1 MKIIGWMLTRMIFIR
16 FLFILI
22 GISLFVITLD
32 IVAYSTEIL
41 ALNDNAFRA
50 ISEYFLMR
58 SPYVLATFLP
68 LSVLLALLLT
78 LTELSYRNEIPAIW
92 STGASPLHL
101 MGMLLPFALLVGG
114 VHFLLYDQGV
124 PRAAPTLRDWGIGD
138 YNEKKL
144 KVGDAGD
151 PIWMRAGKDILRAGS
166 ANRDATQ
173 LHDVT
178 IFRRDDEGL
187 LIEQVFAKTA
197 TVSEGRWLLSDVI
210 IYYPRNLPPSRLG
223 ELVYSGAFRPA
234 AAGARSGDPEEMT
247 MSDLGYFIENQGF
260 GIRPI
265 WVYETWWH
273 KRLSIFLSALL
284 MIAICVPL
292 AARFRRGGGIGIL
305 FAVGIGLGFL
315 YFVLDGI
322 ALTMGEVG
330 FVAPWL
336 AAWGPVLGFAA
347 IAGMI
352 TFRVE
357 RI

>member
-1 MKIIGWMLTRMIFIR
+1 MKIIGWLLTRMILIR
-16 FLFILI
+16 FLFILF
-22 GISLFVITLD
+22 GISIFVITLD
-32 IVAYSTEIL
+32 IIAYSTEIL
-41 ALNDNAFRA
+41 ALDDNAFRA
-50 ISEYFLMR
+50 VAEYFLMR

-68 LSVLLALLLT
+68 MSVLLALLLT

-92 STGASPLHL
+92 SAGVSPLRL
-101 MGMLLPFALLVGG
+101 MGMLVPFALLIGG
-114 VHFLLYDQGV
+114 LHFLLYDQGV
-124 PRAAPTLRDWGIGD
+124 PRAAPTLRQWGIGD
-138 YNEKKL
+138 YDEKKL
-144 KVGDAGD
+144 NIGDEAD
-151 PIWMRAGKDILRAGS
+151 PIWMRAGKDILRARS
-166 ANRDATQ
+166 ANHDATE
-173 LHDVT
+173 LHDVI
-178 IFRRDDEGL
+178 IFRRDDRGL
-187 LIEQVFAKTA
+187 ETEQIFAKTA
-197 TVSEGRWLLSDVI
+197 ALSGGRWLLSQVI
-210 IYYPRNLPPSRLG
+210 IYYPQNLPPSRLD

-273 KRLSIFLSALL
+273 KRLSLFVSALL

-292 AARFRRGGGIGIL
+292 ASRFRRGGGIGIL

-315 YFVLDGI
+315 FFVLDGV

-330 FVAPWL
+330 FVVPWL

-347 IAGMI
+347 IAGML

-357 RI
+357 RV